1 MLAFLIIEIHIIN
14 NFGTRLDRQNGIEFN
29 NKSYSRSNNILSHQL
44 HFFRDI
50 KYVLAHNAI
59 FIYLATNFAA
69 DLLCFHLIFLGKL
82 FQMISACRLFLWGPW
97 IMEDLF
103 QLSVLLSSVLRSR
116 PISWLL
122 IFRHSALGHLLVYRT
137 MPEMENYNNNG
148 YR

>member
-1 MLAFLIIEIHIIN
+1 MAQGWTVKMALNSIIN
-14 NFGTRLDRQNGIEFN
+14 QISGPIIFYLINYI
-29 NKSYSRSNNILSHQL
+29 
-44 HFFRDI
+44 FFRDI

-137 MPEMENYNNNG
+137 MPEIENYNNDY